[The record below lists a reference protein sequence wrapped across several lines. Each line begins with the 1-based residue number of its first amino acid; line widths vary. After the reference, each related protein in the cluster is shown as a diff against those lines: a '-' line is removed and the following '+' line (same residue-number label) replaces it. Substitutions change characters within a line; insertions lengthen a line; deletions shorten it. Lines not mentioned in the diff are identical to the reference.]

1 MGAPSGEGEV
11 TVEGLGVA
19 VADDRGEL
27 PWARDVWTTPADVLA
42 AGELPA
48 DGAAPALSA
57 SSRFRYWYAGRE
69 RTRFGCPVGLGPLP
83 VRGIDGTGAHQ
94 EGAVHVRANVAVGQS
109 QAGVQLQLKTSG
121 LGVVADSGHRRGVFR
136 GGRHLYCCVFGDDPR
151 WCSKLDGCRCVAR
164 RGRRPLDGGARRRW
178 GLGDDGWRAR
188 RSTRRRRV
196 RGGAG
201 VRSTSIAVAPGDRP
215 G

>member
-1 MGAPSGEGEV
+1 MRVWASPSRITAGSCH
-11 TVEGLGVA
+11 GLAMSGRPRQMCSPPVNCPQTA
-19 VADDRGEL
+19 QR
-27 PWARDVWTTPADVLA
+27 RRC
-42 AGELPA
+42 
-48 DGAAPALSA
+48 PALSGA
-57 SSRFRYWYAGRE
+57 VRFVEVPVLVRGAG
-69 RTRFGCPVGLGPLP
+69 THPFGCPVGLGPLP

-94 EGAVHVRANVAVGQS
+94 EGAVHVGANVAVGQN

-164 RGRRPLDGGARRRW
+164 RGRRPLAGGARRRW

-188 RSTRRRRV
+188 RSARRRRV

-201 VRSTSIAVAPGDRP
+201 VRSTSIAVASGDRP